1 MKTSKDIIKQ
11 AERDL
16 REQFEKIDDIRDY
29 NQEKV
34 LNAFVENRVAPEH
47 FYTVSGYGHDD
58 LGREV
63 LDKVFAKFLRLK
75 KHW

>member
-34 LNAFVENRVAPEH
+34 LNAL
-47 FYTVSGYGHDD
+47 GYSSHMGIGIRHGIQKIE
-58 LGREV
+58 LN
-63 LDKVFAKFLRLK
+63 
-75 KHW
+75 